1 MNDRDVD
8 KLLVQALS
16 GGSPEQVFRRRV
28 LSDSMA
34 ALSVERARRFR
45 LRAASLSAAAVLIAA
60 VSFLSGRI
68 SAPPAGREPTV
79 ATAPDADE
87 AQTVSVPSDLVAW
100 LEAARFFKQLGMEQR
115 VALAYERAG
124 QLVPYE
130 TPLTDGP
137 AGRDDWG
144 LPAAGYDK
152 APRKNNDHTSGT
164 FFGRLDSCRRNTRE

>member
-8 KLLVQALS
+8 KLLEQALS
-16 GGSPEQVFRRRV
+16 GGPPEQVFRQRV
-28 LSDSMA
+28 LSDSVA
-34 ALSVERARRFR
+34 ALSAERARRFR

-60 VSFLSGRI
+60 ASFLSGRA
-68 SAPPAGREPTV
+68 SAPTAGREPTV
-79 ATAPDADE
+79 AAAPGADE

-124 QLVPYE
+124 QLVPHE
-130 TPLTDGP
+130 TPLADGP
-137 AGRDDWG
+137 AGRGDWG

-152 APRKNNDHTSGT
+152 APAKTTITILAHSLG
-164 FFGRLDSCRRNTRE
+164 G